1 MRDRMK
7 RIILTVLAFLTAL
20 STGFP
25 VSAEIP
31 RGSLGYSGEDAKT
44 VLQQKTEYNRAYWT
58 LFSLIA
64 SSAAYAPD
72 DGIEMV
78 YLRSHGWEFA
88 PNRITDGKTTVHFIT
103 GRGIMSDGKP
113 LYVISFR
120 GSADKKD
127 WAADFVTGQVV
138 YGGKTLEESEKI
150 AGFLPG
156 GGKERAAAEAAAE
169 KAGVSAPPRVHKGFN
184 SYADLT
190 LRMLLNSGSYE
201 FLEQYRNEKD
211 ARLLLT
217 GHSLGG
223 AVATIVGQRLIDFGF
238 DPDRLQVISFGAPAV
253 GNKAFKQMYGDRLD
267 LLRVTNSEDP
277 VPLTLQAVLRNYR
290 QFGEEVRFRIPRT
303 FNNMNHFLHLYL
315 DAGLKYYYSAFDATV
330 KQRLIQKE
338 PDEQHAVA
346 DKPRVLLFVE
356 GNGQEK
362 KSRNTDVKTAMEL
375 LERFI
380 LNEYRALFPN
390 YVVVRSPLDP
400 YEAMRTHEA
409 DYLLQVKFDAV
420 TNQYNN
426 NWFLTVEQTLSDKNG
441 NVLSSDSASRRT
453 SPLAGNILAAMEV
466 IGVQKAEL
474 LRQMSWLRDKV
485 K

>member
-1 MRDRMK
+1 MNK
-7 RIILTVLAFLTAL
+7 IILTVMVFLAAFAAGL
-20 STGFP
+20 S

-31 RGSLGYSGEDAKT
+31 RGSLGYSPEDTKS
-44 VLQQKTEYNRAYWT
+44 VLQQKSEYNRAYWT

-64 SSAAYAPD
+64 SSAAYVPD
-72 DGIEMV
+72 DGIEAV
-78 YLRSHGWEFA
+78 YLKSHGWDFV

-103 GRGIMSDGKP
+103 GKGIMADGKP

-150 AGFLPG
+150 SGFLPG
-156 GGKERAAAEAAAE
+156 GAKERVAAAAVAE
-169 KAGVSAPPRVHKGFN
+169 KADASTPPKVHKGFN

-190 LRMLLNSGSYE
+190 LRMLLTSGSYG
-201 FLEQYRNEKD
+201 FLEQYRKEKD

-238 DPDRLQVISFGAPAV
+238 DPNRLQVITFGAPAV
-253 GNKAFKQMYGDRLD
+253 GNTPFAKMYGGRLD
-267 LLRVTNSEDP
+267 LIRVTNSEDP
-277 VPLTLQAVLRNYR
+277 VPLTLQAVLRNYK
-290 QFGEEVRFRIPRT
+290 QFGKEIRFRIPRT

-315 DAGLKYYYSAFDATV
+315 DAGLKNYYTVFDASV
-330 KQRLIQKE
+330 KQGIIQKE
-338 PDEQHAVA
+338 PDMERNAA
-346 DKPRVLLFVE
+346 DKPTVLLFVE
-356 GNGQEK
+356 GDKPGK
-362 KSRNTDVKTAMEL
+362 KGSHKDVKTAMEL

-380 LNEYRALFPN
+380 LNEYKALFPN
-390 YVVVRSPLDP
+390 YVVVRSPQDP
-400 YEAMRTHEA
+400 YEAMHTQAA

-420 TNQYNN
+420 TNQNNN
-426 NWFLTVEQTLSDKNG
+426 NWFLTVEQTVSDKNG
-441 NVLSSDSASRRT
+441 SVLVSDSASRRT
-453 SPLAGNILAAMEV
+453 SPLAGNILAAIEV

-474 LRQMSWLRDKV
+474 LRQMSWLRDKAQ
-485 K
+485 